1 MKTMLLAI
9 DTSTKFSGIALFDG
23 EKILAEENWFS
34 RESHTLQLM
43 PRIVRMMETQGLKP
57 ADLKAIGVALG
68 PGSFTGLRIG
78 MAVAK
83 GLALSLKIDLVG
95 VPTLDFLAYPLSY
108 QPLPV
113 WSVLEAGRGRI
124 YTAGYKRV
132 GKRWKRLTEYMA
144 LAWEELPSRVQNGSF
159 IFCGEIDQYGR
170 DFIEE
175 VFGKRAKVADPAFS
189 LRRAGFLAQMAYQ
202 LWLSSHKDDPAS
214 LSPIYLK
221 GI

>member
-1 MKTMLLAI
+1 MLLAI
-9 DTSTKFSGIALFDG
+9 DTSTRFSGIALFDG
-23 EKILAEENWFS
+23 EKILAEENWLS

-43 PRIVRMMETQGLKP
+43 PRIVRMMETQGLRP
-57 ADLKAIGVALG
+57 ADLKAVGVALG

-83 GLALSLKIDLVG
+83 GLALSLGIDLVG
-95 VPTLDFLAYPLSY
+95 VPTLDFLAYSLSC

-124 YTAGYKRV
+124 YTAGYRKV
-132 GKRWKRLTEYMA
+132 GRGWKRFTDYMA
-144 LAWEELPSRVQNGSF
+144 LAWEELPPKVEDGRVV
-159 IFCGEIDQYGR
+159 FCGEIDRYGR
-170 DFIEE
+170 DFIERA
-175 VFGKRAKVADPAFS
+175 FGGRARVAEPAFS

-202 LWLSSHKDDPAS
+202 LWLSSHRDDPAT

-221 GI
+221 GM

>member
-1 MKTMLLAI
+1 MLLAI

-34 RESHTLQLM
+34 CESHTLQLM
-43 PRIVRMMETQGLKP
+43 PRIVRMMETQRLKP

-132 GKRWKRLTEYMA
+132 GKQWRRLSEYMA
-144 LAWEELPSRVQNGSF
+144 LAWEELPLRIQNKSF
-159 IFCGEIDQYGR
+159 ILCGEIDQYGR
-170 DFIEE
+170 DFIKE

-202 LWLSSHKDDPAS
+202 LWQSSYRDDPAS

>member
-1 MKTMLLAI
+1 MLLAI
-9 DTSTKFSGIALFDG
+9 DTSTKFASIALFDG
-23 EKILAEENWFS
+23 EKILAEESWLS

-43 PRIVRMMETQGLKP
+43 PKFVSMMETQGLKP
-57 ADLKAIGVALG
+57 SDLKVVSVALG

-83 GLALSLKIDLVG
+83 GLAFSLKIDLVG
-95 VPTLDFLAYPLSY
+95 VPTLDFLAYPFFY

-124 YTAGYKRV
+124 YTAGYKKV
-132 GKRWKRLTEYMA
+132 GKKWKRLTEYMA
-144 LAWEELPSRVQNGSF
+144 LAWEDLPSKVVDGKA

-170 DFIEE
+170 EFIKKA
-175 VFGKRAKVADPAFS
+175 FGGKAIVADPAFS
-189 LRRAGFLAQMAYQ
+189 LRRAGFLAQMAYK
-202 LWLSSHKDDPAS
+202 LWLSSHRDDPAT